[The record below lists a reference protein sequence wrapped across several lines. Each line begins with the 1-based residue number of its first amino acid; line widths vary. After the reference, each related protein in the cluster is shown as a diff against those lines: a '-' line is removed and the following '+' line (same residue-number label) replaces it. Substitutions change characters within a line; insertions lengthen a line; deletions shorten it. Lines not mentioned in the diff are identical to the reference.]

1 MKAPKNE
8 VAPAAG
14 GAMKKELTLW
24 NFFTI
29 GFGATIG
36 TGWVLLVGDWM
47 ISGGGPIAAILAFLI
62 GALFLLPMSA
72 VFGEMAAAIPLSGG
86 TVEYVR
92 RAFGDTTSYIT
103 GWMIVLGKAI
113 LCPWESLAIS
123 LLVGERFGDLFPVLR
138 SVKLY
143 TILGADVYLLPTII
157 AVAVAVYVSSLNF
170 RGASSAA
177 KLQSFLFKAL
187 MLGVVLAAAIS
198 IIKGSPSNLMPV
210 FQQVE
215 GPSSS
220 TSVTSLFS
228 GILAVLVIT
237 PFFFSGFD
245 TAPQQAEEASEN
257 LNWSKFA
264 LVIGLSL
271 LAAGGFYIAC
281 IYSFGT
287 ILPWTEFIKSSVP
300 ALACLKDISMI
311 IYIVMLCIATLATLG
326 PMGPMNTS
334 FGASSRIMFAM
345 SRNHQIPASFS
356 KLDPVKGTPV
366 VANTIMCVLTIIGP
380 FLGKKMLVPLTNVS
394 SLAFIFS
401 YTMVC
406 FSCLKLRKSEP
417 DLKRPFRVPFGILGV
432 LAACLCGCIII
443 GLLVVPTSPASLTG
457 LEWIITATWVVIGV
471 AFYAATNGKRKA
483 AIREAAVK

>member
-1 MKAPKNE
+1 MPLKTPNNT
-8 VAPAAG
+8 VAPAG

-47 ISGGGPIAAILAFLI
+47 ISGGGPVAAILAFLV

-72 VFGEMAAAIPLSGG
+72 VFGEMAAAIPLAGG

-92 RAFGDTTSYIT
+92 RAFGDTASYIT

-113 LCPWESLAIS
+113 LCPWESLAMS
-123 LLVGERFGDLFPVLR
+123 LLIGERFGDLFPILR
-138 SVKLY
+138 SIKLY
-143 TILGADVYLLPTII
+143 TLLGANVYLFPTII
-157 AVAVAVYVSSLNF
+157 AVCVGIYVSSLNF

-177 KLQSFLFKAL
+177 KLQGFLFKAL
-187 MLGVVLAAAIS
+187 MLGVALAMGIS
-198 IIKGSPSNLMPV
+198 MIKGSPSHLFPV

-215 GPSSS
+215 GPGSS
-220 TSVTSLFS
+220 TTATSLFA
-228 GILAVLVIT
+228 GIISVLVIT

-257 LNWSKFA
+257 LQWNKFA
-264 LVIGLSL
+264 FVIGLSL

-287 ILPWTEFIKSSVP
+287 ILPWTEFIKNSVP
-300 ALACLKDISMI
+300 ALACLKQISI
-311 IYIVMLCIATLATLG
+311 ILYIVMLCIATMG

-334 FGASSRIMFAM
+334 FGASSRILFAM

-366 VANTIMCVLTIIGP
+366 TANIIMCTLTLIGP
-380 FLGKKMLVPLTNVS
+380 FLGKKMLVPLTDVS

-417 DLKRPFRVPFGILGV
+417 NLKRPFRVPCGIFGV

-443 GLLVVPTSPASLTG
+443 GLLVIPMSPASLTG
-457 LEWIITATWVVIGV
+457 LEWIITLSWVVCGIV
-471 AFYAATNGKRKA
+471 FYAASSKNRKA
-483 AIREAAVK
+483 TVLETAEK